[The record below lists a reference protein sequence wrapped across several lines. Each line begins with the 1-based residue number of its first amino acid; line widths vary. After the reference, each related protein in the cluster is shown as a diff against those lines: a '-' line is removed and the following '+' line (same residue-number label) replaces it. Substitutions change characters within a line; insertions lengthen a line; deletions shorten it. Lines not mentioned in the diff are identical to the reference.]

1 MAIDVNELLAPI
13 PGGDPAG
20 SDASFS
26 DQFDR
31 IREARRADD
40 AGLAQGEW
48 QTELKVADWR
58 EAQSLAE
65 DILLRTSKDLQAA
78 VWLAEATIARDGLAG
93 ARDGFELLNGLL
105 DQYWDGMYPRA
116 DDGDLEERASKLAWF
131 ATYGGRAL
139 LAMQLN
145 DDPQAPLN
153 LLGWQDSREVD
164 NLGRQNADAYQAALD
179 EGRITGEAYDSRML
193 ATAEPVIRERI
204 ELAQAAR
211 EAFARLSTR
220 SDERLGR
227 EAPSLAAIHD
237 ALKKIQQV
245 YVKVAAGRS
254 RGRRRRRQPA
264 CGGRGRGGRGRP
276 ACAGRGQ
283 PGVQGC
289 RAARVGRD
297 RRLLPPHRAAQ
308 PGRVP
313 AGPRRVLGQHAAGAV
328 PGGDHPRRGHP
339 VLDPRA
345 GRPAAV
351 LLMPGARNRQGSAAT
366 SNGICPSLAV
376 RRMLRPR
383 LRS

>member
-227 EAPSLAAIHD
+227 EAPSLGAIDD

-245 YVKVAAGRS
+245 YVKVAAAKGIGGIAAPAEDAAADAGGS
-254 RGRRRRRQPA
+254 QPA
-264 CGGRGRGGRGRP
+264 
-276 ACAGRGQ
+276 
-283 PGVQGC
+283 V
-289 RAARVGRD
+289 
-297 RRLLPPHRAAQ
+297 
-308 PGRVP
+308 
-313 AGPRRVLGQHAAGAV
+313 AAGAV
-328 PGGDHPRRGHP
+328 GGGVPLA
-339 VLDPRA
+339 LDA
-345 GRPAAV
+345 G
-351 LLMPGARNRQGSAAT
+351 
-366 SNGICPSLAV
+366 SLASKDAALRALGEIAGFF
-376 RRMLRPR
+376 RRTEPHSPVAYLLDRAVYWANMPLEQFLAEIIRDEGTLSSIRERVGLPP
-383 LRS
+383 SY